1 MYNYFLNELLKYHLN
16 SVENIYSMNTTKFSG
31 ENFSQMTAEFPRRFS
46 FIIKIIFLNL
56 RIFSANFCEKIFLSC
71 TKIFTTMNIFVL

>member
-46 FIIKIIFLNL
+46 QKQDY
-56 RIFSANFCEKIFLSC
+56 
-71 TKIFTTMNIFVL
+71 